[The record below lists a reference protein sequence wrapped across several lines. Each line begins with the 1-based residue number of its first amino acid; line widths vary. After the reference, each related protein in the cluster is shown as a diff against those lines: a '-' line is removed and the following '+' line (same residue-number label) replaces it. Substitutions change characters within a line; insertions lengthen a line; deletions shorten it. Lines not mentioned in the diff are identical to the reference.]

1 MAFRALV
8 LFTAVMAQAWMPT
21 AWSAAKSY
29 IVWAA
34 PATPRSCSGLTLTLR
49 PGVLDATGY
58 LKTVAPTDM
67 PLDPVVAEMPI
78 QPGSSASHLPLPLT
92 PSVPPILL
100 AKPYLKTAVAEYAMP
115 GTLAA
120 SENWYAAKFLK
131 CGYTLKSHGGR
142 SQNGGPREDDY
153 TYQSPTTPSLSIRLS
168 FEQPGSGAPLLLVYA
183 YAITLPPRPAAS
195 LVQGRVSRMQVTYV
209 FPDAKTAW
217 KVSFANQSNI
227 GEIIEALDTLS
238 PDVGVHT
245 CFGSQQ
251 QATIRFFHGTK
262 SMTFAL
268 FPGCY
273 DVDFGKQLRLLD
285 TNHAVWN
292 ALRAAVYDYCL
303 GHRCTKLKV

>member
-1 MAFRALV
+1 
-8 LFTAVMAQAWMPT
+8 MPF
-21 AWSAAKSY
+21 
-29 IVWAA
+29 
-34 PATPRSCSGLTLTLR
+34 
-49 PGVLDATGY
+49 
-58 LKTVAPTDM
+58 
-67 PLDPVVAEMPI
+67 
-78 QPGSSASHLPLPLT
+78 PLT
-92 PSVPPILL
+92 PSVPPVLL

-120 SENWYAAKFLK
+120 SENWYSAKFLK

-142 SQNGGPREDDY
+142 SQNGGLHEDDY
-153 TYQSPTTPSLSIRLS
+153 TYQSPTTPLLAVRLS
-168 FEQPGSGAPLLLVYA
+168 FEQPASGAPLLLVYA

-195 LVQGRVSRMQVTYV
+195 FVQGRVSRMQVSYV

-251 QATIRFFHGTK
+251 QATIRFFQGTK

-268 FPGCY
+268 VPGCY

-285 TNHAVWN
+285 TSHSVWN
-292 ALRAAVYDYCL
+292 SVRAAVYDYCL
-303 GHRCTKLKV
+303 GHRCRKVKV